1 MLKMKKLKDFD
12 IPFVGLKQGKHQF
25 DFKIKTAFFDA
36 FEYDDFNEADVEVS
50 LILDKK
56 SSLLELAFEAQG
68 YVNVNCDV
76 CNLEYDQQ
84 VKGELHLVVKFGDE
98 YNDENEEILI
108 IPHGEYLI
116 NVAQYIYELIVL
128 SVPLKRVHPGVEDG
142 TLSTEILDKLEKLQ
156 PKEEKEHKDGE
167 TDPRWDQLKKLLT
180 DK

>member
-1 MLKMKKLKDFD
+1 MKKLKDFD

-36 FEYDDFNEADVEVS
+36 FEYDDFNDADIKVS
-50 LILDKK
+50 LLLDKK
-56 SSLLELAFEAQG
+56 SNMLELTFRSQG

-76 CNLEYDQQ
+76 SNEAYDQELE
-84 VKGELHLVVKFGDE
+84 GELHLVVKFGEE

-108 IPHGEYLI
+108 IPHGEHQI
-116 NVAQYIYELIVL
+116 NIAQYIYEMIVL
-128 SVPLKRVHPGVEDG
+128 SVPLKRIHPGVEDG
-142 TLSTEILDKLEKLQ
+142 TLSTEILNKLEEFQ
-156 PKEEKEHKDGE
+156 PGEKKEHKDGE